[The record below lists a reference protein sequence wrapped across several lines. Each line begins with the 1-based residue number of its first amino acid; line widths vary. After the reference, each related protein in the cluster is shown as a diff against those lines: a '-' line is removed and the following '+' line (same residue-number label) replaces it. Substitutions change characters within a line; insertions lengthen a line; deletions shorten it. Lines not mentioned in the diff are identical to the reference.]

1 MSKSTGNFLT
11 LRQAID
17 KFSAD
22 GKLIILERVSNF
34 KWFSSDTLAN
44 HNQEKT
50 MHETNQ
56 EEYEAVLKRGKTGA
70 VSKKPLLVY

>member
-22 GKLIILERVSNF
+22 GKLIILERMSTF
-34 KWFSSDTLAN
+34 KWFSSDSLAK

-50 MHETNQ
+50 MQETNQ
-56 EEYEAVLKRGKTGA
+56 EENEAVLKRGKTGA
-70 VSKKPLLVY
+70 VSNKPLLVY

>member
-22 GKLIILERVSNF
+22 GKLIVLERSF
-34 KWFSSDTLAN
+34 KWFLSDSLAS
-44 HNQEKT
+44 HKQEKT
-50 MHETNQ
+50 MQRTNQ
-56 EEYEAVLKRGKTGA
+56 EENVAVLKRGKTGA

>member
-22 GKLIILERVSNF
+22 GKLIVLERMSTF
-34 KWFSSDTLAN
+34 KWFLSDSLAS
-44 HNQEKT
+44 HKQEKT
-50 MHETNQ
+50 MQRTNQ
-56 EEYEAVLKRGKTGA
+56 EENVGCSEQETSA
-70 VSKKPLLVY
+70 SLLVGCLGHR